1 MASPGHLG
9 LFLGNMSELLGRM
22 MPGTCCLGLFLAGAA
37 GVASVNR
44 AQQLP
49 QI

>member
-22 MPGTCCLGLFLAGAA
+22 MPGTCCLGFSWQGLLGW
-37 GVASVNR
+37 
-44 AQQLP
+44 LL
-49 QI
+49 